1 MKNFEKIM
9 GGTGKKPI
17 NVFIHFFTNTVNKG
31 YVFEYPTI
39 FPHSID
45 LEGGGNV
52 GSIP

>member
-1 MKNFEKIM
+1 MQNFEKSWEGLEKSRLM
-9 GGTGKKPI
+9 FS
-17 NVFIHFFTNTVNKG
+17 FIFFTNTVNKG
-31 YVFEYPTI
+31 SVFEYPTI